1 MWKKFWADLG
11 ADLKNAFIHHWLR
24 VVGFLVAYLGPFVFF
39 VIAYSTEGDSAKKP
53 LVSLP
58 IGLWLVIIPLL
69 IVYWLKI
76 RTDLAE
82 KLGSMKAQNE
92 MQAGKHYAMIVLAE
106 SLKWLMSVATCLV
119 FYYVIKMCEDLLKQA
134 SDGVLVIVICEAVG
148 GLFYVL
154 DAVFTRA
161 PTDTPITK

>member
-58 IGLWLVIIPLL
+58 TPTSYDDSPLSCNGFG
-69 IVYWLKI
+69 
-76 RTDLAE
+76 D
-82 KLGSMKAQNE
+82 
-92 MQAGKHYAMIVLAE
+92 
-106 SLKWLMSVATCLV
+106 
-119 FYYVIKMCEDLLKQA
+119 FFF
-134 SDGVLVIVICEAVG
+134 
-148 GLFYVL
+148 LFI
-154 DAVFTRA
+154 FQ
-161 PTDTPITK
+161 